1 MSGAHRSVVCAQNWL
16 EGDGLDHKR
25 HRSLSVRSHSRHY
38 CRMANEPNA
47 PPLFRRFQ
55 APNLEELQREIDDD
69 LSKLAVARQ
78 MHDMKAELLISNR
91 VGTGLYIAG
100 DEARAA
106 PILEQAVEIARILG
120 DQEAEIFG
128 LFNLATA
135 KQYLGERRLAQSLF
149 SEELTLSSKTGI
161 DKFDHFI
168 LHHRGRCFVEQGDVT
183 SGRQCFR
190 QALALRKQLGD
201 PRVKSSQAA
210 LDDLDASDPSHR
222 Y

>member
-1 MSGAHRSVVCAQNWL
+1 
-16 EGDGLDHKR
+16 
-25 HRSLSVRSHSRHY
+25 
-38 CRMANEPNA
+38 MANEPNA

-135 KQYLGERRLAQSLF
+135 KQYLGERRFGSIALL
-149 SEELTLSSKTGI
+149 
-161 DKFDHFI
+161 
-168 LHHRGRCFVEQGDVT
+168 GRANAFQ
-183 SGRQCFR
+183 
-190 QALALRKQLGD
+190 
-201 PRVKSSQAA
+201 
-210 LDDLDASDPSHR
+210 
-222 Y
+222 